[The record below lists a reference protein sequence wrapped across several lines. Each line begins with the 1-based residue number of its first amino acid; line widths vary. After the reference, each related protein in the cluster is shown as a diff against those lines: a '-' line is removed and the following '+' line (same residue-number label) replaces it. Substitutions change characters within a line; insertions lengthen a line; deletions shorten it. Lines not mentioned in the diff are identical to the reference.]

1 MSVRSALPS
10 GFPRC
15 SSARPRAD
23 GGQDDSQQTPVSDRP
38 GREARAGISSPWTSE
53 LRLAQHCT
61 ACGDC
66 APACPEGIIEIK
78 DGRPRIRLNGAAC
91 SFCGACATACTAGAF
106 DRDQPE
112 PWPVR
117 VEVGPSCLL
126 AAGIACQLC
135 TDACDSAA
143 LRIDLRVR
151 PVGAIRIDAAACTG
165 CGACLAVCPG
175 AALQL
180 RDDRLTQRGT

>member
-1 MSVRSALPS
+1 MTASRRQFLTGRVAKPAPE
-10 GFPRC
+10 F
-15 SSARPRAD
+15 RP
-23 GGQDDSQQTPVSDRP
+23 
-38 GREARAGISSPWTSE
+38 PWTSE